1 MKQKTFTIAV
11 DFDNTLF
18 TSNGTEILAP
28 IWKTINYCRAV
39 REKGHILILWTCRNG
54 IYLQEAIE
62 ACKKVGLEFDYIN
75 ENTKENLEFYGGIDN
90 RKIWADIYIDDRAMR
105 PQELK

>member
-1 MKQKTFTIAV
+1 MNKQYVIAV

-18 TSNGTEILAP
+18 ISNGTEIFAP

-39 REKGHILILWTCRNG
+39 REKGHTLILWTCRNG
-54 IYLQEAIE
+54 IYLQEAVE
-62 ACKKVGLEFDYIN
+62 ACKKVGLEFDYVN
-75 ENTKENLEFYGGIDN
+75 ENTKENLELYGGIDN

>member
-1 MKQKTFTIAV
+1 MNKQYIIAV

-18 TSNGTEILAP
+18 ISNGTEILTP

-62 ACKKVGLEFDYIN
+62 ACKKVGLEFDYVN